1 MSAYIRFRPN
11 PITDYLTENWEL
23 IRDEFI
29 AQRKAKTGHNLL
41 EVQDDSNKING
52 PMVHNNKPVYL
63 GKIIAAALYVKYE
76 VLTPKESVQLNFP
89 ESEKERW
96 WWDNVEQMPTLKK
109 WINTYQ
115 EHLAAVV
122 FYAAQPGSLINHHY
136 GVDSTYQNFRLH
148 LCLTGDP
155 ECKFN
160 IENEI
165 YSWVPGDLFG
175 FDDAMYYHGIKHRGT
190 QPRIILSI
198 DIKKSALRAFAIDFV
213 ERPYLSL
220 SEKPFPIIQDW

>member
-1 MSAYIRFRPN
+1 MSAYIKFKPN
-11 PITDYLTENWEL
+11 PITDYLIENWGL
-23 IRDEFI
+23 ILDEFI
-29 AQRKAKTGHNLL
+29 AQRKAKMGHNLL
-41 EVQDDSNKING
+41 EVQDESNKING
-52 PMVHNNKPVYL
+52 PMVHNSKPVYL
-63 GKIIAAALYVKYE
+63 GKIIAAALYVKHE

-96 WWDNVEQMPTLKK
+96 WQDNIEQMPTLKK

-122 FYAAQPGSLINHHY
+122 FYAAQPGSSINHHY

-165 YSWVPGDLFG
+165 HSWVPGDLFG

-190 QPRIILSI
+190 TPRIILSI
-198 DIKKSALRAFAIDFV
+198 DIKKSALREFAIDFV

-220 SEKPFPIIQDW
+220 PEKPFPIIQDW